1 MLHRKESST
10 PINAKN
16 ADTCGLNNMKKR
28 TGLALA
34 GGILEIIAAA
44 FWLSYAFFALYI
56 FAQVE
61 NGLKLFDWLQII
73 FPVCFI
79 VYGILAIIGTMK
91 SELIG
96 FGVTNLLFMGWLIY
110 KACAGNAAVS
120 QLILIILLFST
131 EFILLIL
138 SSCFFFFSKE
148 SEYEIVFDEKYKQYM
163 SAQPPK
169 FKKIKK
175 IYIIS
180 CVALT
185 FLICLAPV
193 LINYID
199 MIGLVT
205 TFVALLV
212 IFIIL
217 SVFALKDNKSKFKL
231 KSNIIFAS
239 LAIVLAIVLSFA
251 HSASFYKTSQ
261 TVYWTP
267 YSANGVYYYHDSELN
282 EDYVLFVCE
291 NGHASPG
298 YYDEIECISN
308 TARVFY
314 ELPENAIKVSRI
326 YSGGYRLKD
335 GNYKVRI
342 CYEFFDANSNYL
354 KYYYVQ
360 GISLSDEP
368 EISVGID
375 EVHIETIQIVNS
387 LPPEEV
393 VHQESETWKESILL
407 NCVSFL
413 ICAAVILCT
422 YNFQFKQ
429 DVKKMLK
436 EQENKKIVEK
446 YSAEIPQ
453 RIVLQPNSVAPQPKQ
468 DVERTTEE
476 KKNQKGEGSKNNV
489 EKNSSETPVR
499 IVLPPRPPMP
509 PTSKK

>member
-1 MLHRKESST
+1 MLHRKENST

-44 FWLSYAFFALYI
+44 FWLSYALFALYI

-61 NGLKLFDWLQII
+61 NGLQLFDWLQII

-91 SELIG
+91 SELIS

-180 CVALT
+180 CVAMT
-185 FLICLAPV
+185 FLICLAPF

-205 TFVALLV
+205 IFVALLV
-212 IFIIL
+212 VFIVL
-217 SVFALKDNKSKFKL
+217 SVFAFKDNKSKFKL

-239 LAIVLAIVLSFA
+239 LAIFLALVLSFA
-251 HSASFYKTSQ
+251 HSASFYETSQ

-267 YSANGVYYYHDSELN
+267 HSANGVYYYHDSELN
-282 EDYVLFVCE
+282 EDYVLFVRE
-291 NGHASPG
+291 NGHASTG
-298 YYDEIECISN
+298 EYEEIKYVSD
-308 TARVFY
+308 TGRVFY
-314 ELPENAIKVSRI
+314 ELPENAIMVSRI
-326 YSGGYRLKD
+326 YSGGYRVNDKT
-335 GNYKVRI
+335 YKVKI
-342 CYEFFDANSNYL
+342 CYKFFDINL
-354 KYYYVQ
+354 GCTKYYYVQ

-368 EISVGID
+368 EITLGID
-375 EVHIETIQIVNS
+375 QMQITASQIVDS
-387 LPPEEV
+387 LPPDEV
-393 VHQESETWKESILL
+393 VNQKSETWKESILL
-407 NCVSFL
+407 NCVSFI
-413 ICAAVILCT
+413 ICAAIILCT

-436 EQENKKIVEK
+436 DEENKKIVEK
-446 YSAEIPQ
+446 CSAEIPQ
-453 RIVLQPNSVAPQPKQ
+453 RIVLQPNPVTPQPKQ

-476 KKNQKGEGSKNNV
+476 KESQKGEESKNNV
-489 EKNSSETPVR
+489 EKNSSETPIR

>member
-1 MLHRKESST
+1 
-10 PINAKN
+10 
-16 ADTCGLNNMKKR
+16 MKKR

-44 FWLSYAFFALYI
+44 FWLSYALFALYI

-61 NGLKLFDWLQII
+61 NGLQLFDWLQII

-110 KACAGNAAVS
+110 KVCAGDAAVS

-138 SSCFFFFSKE
+138 SSCFFFFSKK
-148 SEYEIVFDEKYKQYM
+148 SEYEIVFDEKYKEYM

-180 CVALT
+180 CVAMT
-185 FLICLAPV
+185 FLICLAPI
-193 LINYID
+193 LGGIISFIF
-199 MIGLVT
+199 IGL
-205 TFVALLV
+205 FVLG
-212 IFIIL
+212 FIVL
-217 SVFALKDNKSKFKL
+217 SIIISKRNNNSKYKL

-239 LAIVLAIVLSFA
+239 LAIFLIALLSIGQA
-251 HSASFYKTSQ
+251 VSIYRASETIKWVDFGREAKYTYIYYDFDFENYYLLTGWEKNGTYEGEI
-261 TVYWTP
+261 TYT
-267 YSANGVYYYHDSELN
+267 SANGKSFSE
-282 EDYVLFVCE
+282 V
-291 NGHASPG
+291 
-298 YYDEIECISN
+298 
-308 TARVFY
+308 
-314 ELPENAIKVSRI
+314 PENAMEVSIR
-326 YSGGYRLKD
+326 YSCRYSCDSVWITKTY
-335 GNYKVRI
+335 YK
-342 CYEFFDANSNYL
+342 FFDPNSNSI
-354 KYYYVQ
+354 KYYYIQNENVDGGTESQ
-360 GISLSDEP
+360 IVDNIP
-368 EISVGID
+368 ETETIYFHTINWGTVVLVGI
-375 EVHIETIQIVNS
+375 
-387 LPPEEV
+387 
-393 VHQESETWKESILL
+393 
-407 NCVSFL
+407 VSFL

-436 EQENKKIVEK
+436 EEENKKIVEK

-453 RIVLQPNSVAPQPKQ
+453 RIVLQPNPVTPQPKQ

-476 KKNQKGEGSKNNV
+476 KESQKGEESKSNV
-489 EKNSSETPVR
+489 EKNSSETPIR

>member
-1 MLHRKESST
+1 MLHRKENST

-44 FWLSYAFFALYI
+44 FWLSYALFALYI

-61 NGLKLFDWLQII
+61 NGLQLFDWLQII

-91 SELIG
+91 SELIS

-180 CVALT
+180 CVAMT
-185 FLICLAPV
+185 FLICLAPI
-193 LINYID
+193 LGGIISFIF
-199 MIGLVT
+199 IGL
-205 TFVALLV
+205 FVLG
-212 IFIIL
+212 FIVL
-217 SVFALKDNKSKFKL
+217 SIIISKRNNNSKYKL
-231 KSNIIFAS
+231 KSNIIFSS
-239 LAIVLAIVLSFA
+239 LAIFLIALLSIGQA
-251 HSASFYKTSQ
+251 VSIYRASETIKWVDFGREVKYTYIYYDFDFENYYLLTGWGKNGTYEGEI
-261 TVYWTP
+261 TYT
-267 YSANGVYYYHDSELN
+267 SANGKSFSE
-282 EDYVLFVCE
+282 V
-291 NGHASPG
+291 
-298 YYDEIECISN
+298 
-308 TARVFY
+308 
-314 ELPENAIKVSRI
+314 PENAMEVSIR
-326 YSGGYRLKD
+326 YSCRYSCDSVWITKTY
-335 GNYKVRI
+335 YK
-342 CYEFFDANSNYL
+342 FFDPNSNSI
-354 KYYYVQ
+354 KYYYIQNENVDGGTESQ
-360 GISLSDEP
+360 IVDNIP
-368 EISVGID
+368 ETETIYFHTINWGTVVLVGI
-375 EVHIETIQIVNS
+375 
-387 LPPEEV
+387 
-393 VHQESETWKESILL
+393 
-407 NCVSFL
+407 VSFL

-436 EQENKKIVEK
+436 EEENKKIVEK

-453 RIVLQPNSVAPQPKQ
+453 RIVLQPNPVTPQPKQ

-476 KKNQKGEGSKNNV
+476 KESQKGEESKSNV
-489 EKNSSETPVR
+489 EKNSSETPIR